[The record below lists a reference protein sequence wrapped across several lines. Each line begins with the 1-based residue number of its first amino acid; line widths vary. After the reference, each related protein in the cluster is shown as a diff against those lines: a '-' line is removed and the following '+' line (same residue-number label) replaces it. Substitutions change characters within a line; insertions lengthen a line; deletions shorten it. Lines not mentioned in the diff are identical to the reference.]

1 LATEVAFAMGFF
13 SPATSSG
20 ERSGPGAPGLDD
32 SPGSPVHI
40 AQNALLRRLAVLQL
54 VSVLPAAPP
63 VVYLVGLLLDL
74 SDREF
79 WLTATTIVP
88 VYFITFG
95 SIFPLLYIWT
105 VARAALQEAPDDEP
119 GDRLQRL
126 LELPRRLEV
135 GTVGIAI
142 LGAFIALGVLVG
154 WLHRDPM
161 LVLPAALVIVCYALL
176 AAVWLGFALTRELAP
191 VTVEEFHR
199 HPDARVSASPGVLWR
214 RQGWYLPYL
223 LATLV
228 VTALIT
234 CAIVL
239 SRFAL
244 RGLNGLTE
252 LFPAQPGLRSA
263 SAKLLETAMAGLAT
277 PVLLL
282 GLFLVATAIL
292 IARELVR
299 YERDASLALQRT
311 IEGIAGG
318 SPTLP
323 NFVATDELGD
333 LAFSTAAVF
342 SKLQRLAHALGQS
355 ALRLGGAALELRS
368 SSEAQGQTLSQQA
381 SALSETM
388 ATAEE
393 IRATARVA
401 AQKALG
407 VLETSRR
414 AEALGESGE
423 RAVGHTLEGLQEI
436 RTQVNEMAER
446 IRSLEARSR
455 EIFSITD
462 VVKDLADQSNVL
474 ALNAAV
480 EAARAG
486 QQGKGFAVV
495 AREIRNLADQSLQST
510 ARVRDILRDLGA
522 ATRSTVRLTEE
533 GATRVESSLTQV
545 REQGQ
550 VLTQLM
556 AIVRENAV
564 AARQIA
570 SAVDQQG
577 AGIGQISGAVQNL
590 SQMMEVT
597 LVRVRSVEGA
607 LNVLGAEVEEVQGL
621 VGEYGVDRLG

>member
-1 LATEVAFAMGFF
+1 LEAAFAMGFF
-13 SPATSSG
+13 SPAISPDIPSVSGIAATSSAVNQ
-20 ERSGPGAPGLDD
+20 S
-32 SPGSPVHI
+32 
-40 AQNALLRRLAVLQL
+40 ALVRRLATRQMI
-54 VSVLPAAPP
+54 SVLPAAPP

-74 SDREF
+74 NDREL
-79 WLTATTIVP
+79 WMTSLTVVP
-88 VYFITFG
+88 LYLATFG
-95 SIFPLLYIWT
+95 STFPLLYISF
-105 VARAALQEAPDDEP
+105 VARWALQENQDDEP
-119 GDRLQRL
+119 GDRLRRL

-135 GTVGIAI
+135 GTVGIAV
-142 LGAFIALGVLVG
+142 LGALIALWFVVS
-154 WLHRDPM
+154 WFHRDGL

-176 AAVWLGFALTRELAP
+176 AAVWLGFALSRELAP
-191 VTVEEFHR
+191 LTVEEFHR
-199 HPDARVSASPGVLWR
+199 WPDQRLTGSGGILWR
-214 RQGWYLPYL
+214 RQSWYLPYL
-223 LATLV
+223 TVTLV
-228 VTALIT
+228 MTALMT

-244 RGLNGLTE
+244 RGIDGLSE
-252 LFPAQPGLRSA
+252 QFPSQPGLHAALGEIIAA
-263 SAKLLETAMAGLAT
+263 SVARLTV

-282 GLFLVATAIL
+282 GFFLVATAVL
-292 IARELVR
+292 IARELGR
-299 YERDASLALQRT
+299 YERDASLALQHT
-311 IEGIAGG
+311 IEGIAEGK
-318 SPTLP
+318 PALP
-323 NFVATDELGD
+323 DFVATDELGD

-342 SKLQRLAHALGQS
+342 AKLQHLARALGQS
-355 ALRLGGAALELRS
+355 ALRLGGAANELRM
-368 SSEAQGQTLSQQA
+368 SSEAQGATLSQQA

-388 ATAEE
+388 ATTEE

-401 AQKALG
+401 AQKAQG

-486 QQGKGFAVV
+486 QQGKGFGVV

-510 ARVRDILRDLGA
+510 ARVRDILRDLGV

-533 GATRVESSLTQV
+533 GATRVESSLSQV

-550 VLTQLM
+550 VLTELM
-556 AIVRENAV
+556 AIVRENTV

-590 SQMMEVT
+590 SQMMEAT
-597 LVRVRSVEGA
+597 LVRVHSVAGA
-607 LNVLGAEVEEVQGL
+607 LDVLGTEVERVQDL
-621 VGEYGVDRLG
+621 VEEYGVDRLG